1 MKLSQIFTLA
11 TAAAAAGVAIAEK
24 VNYDGYK
31 VFRLK
36 AQKNNIEKIDDIVSS
51 LNLQTWKKSAK
62 LGTADVVVPP
72 EQVDNFLRITE
83 DFSKQVMHN
92 NLGESIAE
100 EEHAD
105 TYSIEAALAPNA
117 TWFTAYHAYADHI
130 QFLKDLVTAHPSNAE
145 IVTAG
150 TSIQGNPITGIHI
163 YGSSG
168 KGVKPAV
175 LFHGTVHAREWITTL
190 TVEYMAYNLLSNYAS
205 STEIKGFV
213 DKYDYYI
220 FPVVNPDGFLYTQS
234 TNRLWR
240 KNRQTPPSSSTC
252 YGRDINRNWE
262 YKWSTAGG
270 ASTDPCAEDYRGV
283 AAADAQETK
292 ALAAY
297 SNKIKAAQGLK
308 LFIDFH
314 SYSQLMMSPYGYSCT
329 ALPEN
334 NAKHQSLAAGYVAA
348 VKAVYGTVFTY
359 GPICSTIYA
368 ATGNS
373 VDYHDA
379 TVGADFSFT
388 TELRDTGTYGFVLPA
403 TQITPSVIEA
413 YAGSIFSFVVSDH
426 QVKALIYLLSSH
438 KVLGL
443 ILESAAK
450 NSGGFLP
457 SYLLNMWLR
466 KAHMPRCVVPST
478 LPARHFRPNNVS
490 ISLRRG
496 ITRKFSQTCKAMSS
510 SESPIRAEPTRVEN
524 NTQSL
529 NNFDS
534 AHASHPQNT
543 AETETNM
550 GIYRVVKDSSPDIV
564 TEKRMEDTSGGIQQ
578 ESDAHLGM
586 FTKFLNRLEGDG
598 YTAFK
603 EPSPYNAA
611 TQLIT
616 TLETKPNPIST
627 QIVPEVDAIGEEQ
640 VQVFANSLPRNKDF
654 LGEPQKPAAEKA
666 NGYQGHE
673 TANTSPTASQDME
686 MPRRIDQTITIC
698 LHLDEKVT
706 KELDRTVAKYSQYTP
721 IMNNGRANVAV
732 IKGLPVQ
739 NWRQY
744 QVFMRFLQFWRSP
757 FNVGRVKPAMTRLG
771 RYWEVYW
778 QIEDI
783 PEISTIRQTF
793 RRVLEDDLP
802 HYNFAPDALWEARA
816 VLARGLSRTQAREVV
831 DSINIAHPDGIDLGM
846 ITRCVLVHTI
856 FSYSKVRTTVTQSPE
871 FPLMGVGS
879 DQLSHDANEHTE
891 IKTLW
896 NRLMSHIDTIFFK
909 ASKSSKFYKTAPSR
923 RPLE

>member
-1 MKLSQIFTLA
+1 
-11 TAAAAAGVAIAEK
+11 
-24 VNYDGYK
+24 
-31 VFRLK
+31 
-36 AQKNNIEKIDDIVSS
+36 
-51 LNLQTWKKSAK
+51 
-62 LGTADVVVPP
+62 
-72 EQVDNFLRITE
+72 
-83 DFSKQVMHN
+83 
-92 NLGESIAE
+92 
-100 EEHAD
+100 
-105 TYSIEAALAPNA
+105 
-117 TWFTAYHAYADHI
+117 
-130 QFLKDLVTAHPSNAE
+130 
-145 IVTAG
+145 
-150 TSIQGNPITGIHI
+150 
-163 YGSSG
+163 
-168 KGVKPAV
+168 
-175 LFHGTVHAREWITTL
+175 
-190 TVEYMAYNLLSNYAS
+190 
-205 STEIKGFV
+205 
-213 DKYDYYI
+213 
-220 FPVVNPDGFLYTQS
+220 
-234 TNRLWR
+234 
-240 KNRQTPPSSSTC
+240 
-252 YGRDINRNWE
+252 
-262 YKWSTAGG
+262 
-270 ASTDPCAEDYRGV
+270 
-283 AAADAQETK
+283 
-292 ALAAY
+292 
-297 SNKIKAAQGLK
+297 
-308 LFIDFH
+308 
-314 SYSQLMMSPYGYSCT
+314 
-329 ALPEN
+329 
-334 NAKHQSLAAGYVAA
+334 
-348 VKAVYGTVFTY
+348 
-359 GPICSTIYA
+359 
-368 ATGNS
+368 
-373 VDYHDA
+373 
-379 TVGADFSFT
+379 
-388 TELRDTGTYGFVLPA
+388 
-403 TQITPSVIEA
+403 
-413 YAGSIFSFVVSDH
+413 
-426 QVKALIYLLSSH
+426 
-438 KVLGL
+438 
-443 ILESAAK
+443 
-450 NSGGFLP
+450 
-457 SYLLNMWLR
+457 MWLR